1 VADAVTDLLKRKI
14 AALESAYSEIR
25 RRFDRASENGLDTLT
40 SQSLFVAPMLHG
52 PYRNSVDGTHSMTFI
67 VDYDENIAYLYS
79 AKLKLRLAAVRSNVS
94 ASSSAS
100 GGGSAPTSS
109 AGSAHT
115 HSVSQSLTGASGG
128 GTTVSSAG
136 GSSHSHTVSSATSA
150 VTVDVGIDVDGF
162 PLPANGSSRTTSGGS
177 SHNHASATTDDAP
190 PNNPHQHAVSGGS
203 GSESS
208 HTHTVSAHTYTVPS
222 FLHTHG
228 VSGQTAAAESSHTHS
243 VTLSDH
249 THTISG
255 TITAASES
263 AHTHSVTISAHSHTI
278 TLTYGI
284 YEGSAPSAPAITITI
299 NGVNRTTALGGSWN
313 ADTTLDITDYLRDTA
328 KIPLRQDNTIVLT
341 SAELID
347 LEVVCRSLVTTRLVT
362 T

>member
-1 VADAVTDLLKRKI
+1 MADTVIELLKRKVN
-14 AALESAYSEIR
+14 ALESAYSEIR

-136 GSSHSHTVSSATSA
+136 GSSHSHALTGSATATESATISLGALASVSTITVSAGT
-150 VTVDVGIDVDGF
+150 
-162 PLPANGSSRTTSGGS
+162 
-177 SHNHASATTDDAP
+177 SHNHASATTDDAL
-190 PNNPHQHAVSGGS
+190 PNSPHQHAVSGGS
-203 GSESS
+203 GSEAS
-208 HTHTVSAHTYTVPS
+208 HTHSWTGAWNTVVAAQN
-222 FLHTHG
+222 HTHS
-228 VSGQTAAAESSHTHS
+228 VSGITSAAESSHTHS

>member
-1 VADAVTDLLKRKI
+1 MADAVVEMLKRKLN
-14 AALESAYSEIR
+14 ALESAYGELK
-25 RRFDRASENGLDTLT
+25 RRFDRADQNGLDTLT
-40 SQSLFVAPMLHG
+40 AQSLFVSPMLHG

-67 VDYDENIAYLYS
+67 VDYDDNIAYLYS
-79 AKLKLRLAAVRSNVS
+79 AKLKLRLAEVRSNVS

-109 AGSAHT
+109 AGSSHT
-115 HSVSQSLTGASGG
+115 HSISQSLTGASGG

-136 GSSHSHTVSSATSA
+136 GSSHTHTISGTTTGAPSTTVITQAYPNGFATGA
-150 VTVDVGIDVDGF
+150 
-162 PLPANGSSRTTSGGS
+162 GS
-177 SHNHASATTDDAP
+177 SHNHASATTDNAP

-203 GSESS
+203 GSEAS
-208 HTHTVSAHTYTVPS
+208 HTHTLPDGSSLSLAKAD
-222 FLHTHG
+222 HTHTL
-228 VSGQTAAAESSHTHS
+228 SGIANSSESTHTHS